1 MLGPV
6 FGSNRYKENLMNAR
20 KLFGLTVLLAAVATV
35 SISSVR
41 TAISAAPG
49 GARGPTTATI
59 DPVNPPDKYPAVHEL
74 PDPFTF
80 LDGTKMKSKDDWKRR
95 REELNKLIQ
104 DIQYGPY
111 PPKPDKVA
119 GVLNG
124 NALTV
129 TVEYK
134 GKSISYNANIQR
146 PAGDGPFP
154 AFICVSGMN
163 GIDARTLNARGIAY
177 ISYQPNQIAADSIP
191 TVGQRRG
198 MLYDLYGG
206 DSKTSALMGWGWA
219 IHRIMDALETLP
231 DAKINVK
238 KIGVTGYSRYG
249 KGAIVAGAFDERVA
263 LTVPGG
269 SGAGGVGSWR
279 AAEGLQ
285 VKVQTL
291 QQINGE
297 APQWFTDGFAAY
309 GPKVDNLP
317 FDAHE
322 IIALCA
328 PRAVI
333 VQEGTQDSWNNNAA
347 GGPFQAAW
355 AAKKVYDYLDVPDNI
370 GWVTG
375 PHGHGGTTPHETE
388 GILAFVDKFLLD
400 KDVPTKYFD
409 ESAKPPEITW
419 SAPPTK

>member
-1 MLGPV
+1 
-6 FGSNRYKENLMNAR
+6 MNAS
-20 KLFGLTVLLAAVATV
+20 KLLGFAVLSAAVIIA
-35 SISSVR
+35 SIIAVPWVN
-41 TAISAAPG
+41 SAAPG
-49 GARGPTTATI
+49 GGRGPTTATI
-59 DPVNPPDKYPAVHEL
+59 EPMDPPDKHPAVHEL

-80 LDGTKMKSKDDWKRR
+80 LDGTKVKSKEDWKRR

-104 DIQYGPY
+104 NIQYGPY

-119 GVLNG
+119 GALNG
-124 NALTV
+124 NVLTV

-134 GKSISYNANIQR
+134 GKSISYNASIQR
-146 PAGDGPFP
+146 PDGNGPFP

-191 TVGQRRG
+191 AIGQRRG
-198 MLYDLYGG
+198 LLYDLYGG

-231 DAKINVK
+231 EAKINVK

-263 LTVPGG
+263 LTIPGG
-269 SGAGGVGSWR
+269 SGGGGVGSWR
-279 AAEGLQ
+279 AAEGQ
-285 VKVQTL
+285 GNVQTL
-291 QQINGE
+291 RQINNE

-309 GPKVDNLP
+309 GQKVDNLP

-355 AAKKVYDYLDVPDNI
+355 AAKKVYDFLGVPNNI

-375 PHGHGGTTPHETE
+375 PHGHGGTSLHETE
-388 GILAFVDKFLLD
+388 GIMAFVDKFLLD
-400 KDVPTKYFD
+400 KDVSTKYFD
-409 ESAKPPEITW
+409 ESAKPPEISW
-419 SAPPTK
+419 SAPAAK